1 MGLGVSLTN
10 ALSGM
15 NVSQNSLEVLS
26 RNVSNAGTPG
36 YHKQS
41 LSVIDT
47 KGVNS
52 VYARSGGIERAFNQ
66 SLQAHYTT
74 ATSDSGF
81 ASTQADALDRLQML
95 LGKPGDAGSLD
106 TMFLN
111 FQSALQQLGTSPD
124 NYATRASVVSQAQA
138 LAGTLN
144 NLTGDVQGLRRESE
158 IKIAGSVDSLNKS
171 IDSLTKINARL
182 ADQTTDMATRSALM
196 DQRDRLV
203 SDIAGVIDV
212 RVDYRPDDTVALMT
226 RAGVGILDVKASVF
240 EFQTAGALS
249 ANSQFNVDPEKSG
262 VGRLVLHT
270 PSGLTLDLVQQNVLK
285 SGSLAALIDLRD
297 NTLVAAQSQLDD
309 IAAGLAQSLSTVTTA
324 GAAASSGPAQGF
336 ALDLSSI
343 RNGNDVLLDYTQN
356 GVAKTLRLVRV
367 DDTSKLPLD
376 YVDANG
382 TRVVGADFSGGAA
395 GVAGTLATALGPGFA
410 VSGSGSTL
418 TVLDDGAGGTT
429 NIDAL
434 TGRSTA
440 TGLQNSLALNLFVD
454 QNNADFTNALDGK
467 GQRLGFAGRIG
478 VNSAIVT
485 DNKLLVQYAPSG
497 SLGDS
502 ARADYLLEQLQGMN
516 FASGQSGASTGQFR
530 LGGSVDDLIAQ
541 MMDYQGSIAEAA
553 TSNSDTQSLTLETL
567 GQRLDA
573 EYGVNVDEEMAR
585 LMELQNAYAANARVI
600 SVVQDLL
607 NRLMEL

>member
-1 MGLGVSLTN
+1 
-10 ALSGM
+10 
-15 NVSQNSLEVLS
+15 
-26 RNVSNAGTPG
+26 
-36 YHKQS
+36 
-41 LSVIDT
+41 
-47 KGVNS
+47 
-52 VYARSGGIERAFNQ
+52 
-66 SLQAHYTT
+66 
-74 ATSDSGF
+74 
-81 ASTQADALDRLQML
+81 
-95 LGKPGDAGSLD
+95 
-106 TMFLN
+106 
-111 FQSALQQLGTSPD
+111 
-124 NYATRASVVSQAQA
+124 VVSQAQS
-138 LAGTLN
+138 LASTLN
-144 NLTGDVQGLRRESE
+144 NLTSDVQGLRRESE
-158 IKIAGSVDSLNKS
+158 IKIAGSVDTLNQS
-171 IDSLTKINARL
+171 IDSLSKINARL

-203 SDIAGVIDV
+203 SDIAGMIDV

-226 RAGVGILDVKASVF
+226 RSGVGILDVKPSVF

-249 ANSQFNVDPEKSG
+249 ADSQFNVDPDKSG

-270 PSGLTLDLVQQNVLK
+270 PSGLALDLVQQNVLK

-309 IAAGLAQSLSTVTTA
+309 IAAGLAQSLSTVKTA

-336 ALDLSSI
+336 DLDLSSI
-343 RNGNDVLLDYTQN
+343 RNGNDVLLEYTQN

-382 TRVVGADFSGGAA
+382 TRVVGANFAGGAA
-395 GVAGTLATALGPGFA
+395 GVAATLGTALGAGFS

-418 TVLDDGAGGTT
+418 TVLDDGLGGTT
-429 NIDAL
+429 NVDAL

-454 QNNADFTNALDGK
+454 QNNTDFTNALDSK
-467 GQRLGFAGRIG
+467 GQLRGFAGRIG
-478 VNSAIVT
+478 VNSAVVA

-502 ARADYLLEQLQGMN
+502 ARADYLLEQLQGMS
-516 FASGQSGASTGQFR
+516 FASGQTAAATGQFR

-541 MMDYQGSIAEAA
+541 MMDYQGSIAETAA
-553 TSNSDTQSLTLETL
+553 SNNDTQSLTLETL
-567 GQRLDA
+567 GQRLDS